1 MPRKTIHRFLRQD
14 RGAIAIMFA
23 LMLPVIVG
31 FIGLGVEVGMWY
43 KERRDIQTA
52 ADAAALSAMFEKDGG
67 GTAAEIETAA
77 TADATRN
84 GYDAATD
91 TITINN
97 PPLSGPNTG
106 DSAFIEVIIT
116 RQLTT
121 LLSQIVLDTAPS
133 AYARA
138 VSGLAGGD
146 DEACVLALSSS
157 AQDAI
162 SMNGAGSTVNMN
174 GCGVFSNSSHA
185 SKAVNIQNGT
195 FEVDCIASVGGINE
209 GGAISTSCA
218 STKTGQSALDDPY
231 AAIDVPAYS
240 GCDEDPSGNQAY
252 KPTSSDPDLT
262 EGVYCGGI
270 TISSGESIF
279 MNPGTYIMNEG
290 NFQVNGGG
298 AITGSGVTIILTA
311 SDGSG
316 YGTISINGG
325 GTVNLTA
332 PTAEDSSGSI
342 QGDYTGMLFY
352 QDRDAG
358 SSSSLNGI
366 INGNSNVELGG
377 AIYMPENNLSFTGG
391 AEVGSDGCLMLVA
404 QEVSFTGNADIDNDC
419 DAYGGNPITYGGVP
433 GLVE

>member
-1 MPRKTIHRFLRQD
+1 
-14 RGAIAIMFA
+14 MFA

-52 ADAAALSAMFEKDGG
+52 ADAAALSGMFEKNGG
-67 GTAAEIETAA
+67 GTDAEIIAAA

-84 GYDAATD
+84 GYSAATD
-91 TITINN
+91 TIAVNIG
-97 PPLSGPNTG
+97 PESGPHLDDT
-106 DSAFIEVIIT
+106 AYIEVIIN

-121 LLSQIVLDTAPS
+121 MLSQIVLDTAPK

-138 VSGLAGGD
+138 VSGISGGD
-146 DEACVLALSSS
+146 DEACVLALSPT

-162 SMNGAGSTVNMN
+162 SMNGAGSSVNMN

-195 FEVDCIASVGGINE
+195 FEVDCIASVGGINV
-209 GGAISTSCA
+209 GGTISTSCA
-218 STKTGQSALDDPY
+218 GTKTGQAALDDPY
-231 AAIDVPAYS
+231 SAIDVPAYS
-240 GCDEDPSGNQAY
+240 GCDQDPSGNQAY
-252 KPTSSDPDLT
+252 APTSSDPDLS

-270 TISSGESIF
+270 TISSGETIF
-279 MNPGTYIMNEG
+279 MNPGIYIMDEG
-290 NFQVNGGG
+290 NFTVNGGG
-298 AITGSGVTIILTA
+298 TITGSGVTIILTA

-325 GTVNLTA
+325 GTINLTA
-332 PTAEDSSGSI
+332 PTSSDNSGSI

-352 QDRDAG
+352 QDRAAG
-358 SSSSLNGI
+358 SSSSLNGT

-391 AEVGSDGCLMLVA
+391 AEVGSDGCLLLVA

-419 DAYGGNPITYGGVP
+419 DIYGGNPITYGGVP